1 MHATTIALGPPP
13 PAATRQQVVY
23 RAGSAG
29 PPLLWLH
36 SLYGVE
42 PDAPLI
48 EALAAHYSVYAPLAP
63 GFADLDELD
72 DLRDIHDL
80 ALHYDDIMHALE
92 LPEAVVAGH
101 SFGAMLAAELA
112 AHVPS
117 RVARLVL
124 LSPLGLWNDRYPVA
138 DLFGIPAAEA
148 PTLLYADRSRAPGS
162 GDSKPDVE
170 KVIALTRGMTTV
182 ARFLWPIP
190 DRGLARRL
198 YRVRAP
204 TLVVHGEL
212 DRFVPVQYA
221 ADLVSLLP
229 NATLEVIPSAGHML
243 LVEALDRTLMAVGNF
258 LTAATNRVEARA

>member
-1 MHATTIALGPPP
+1 MLSSETVDLGGG
-13 PAATRQQVVY
+13 RKQLVY
-23 RAGSAG
+23 RAGDG
-29 PPLLWLH
+29 PPLVWLH

-42 PDAPLI
+42 ADAPLI
-48 EALAAHYSVYAPLAP
+48 EALAQSHTVLAPLAP

-148 PTLLYADRSRAPGS
+148 PTLLYADR
-162 GDSKPDVE
+162 
-170 KVIALTRGMTTV
+170 
-182 ARFLWPIP
+182 
-190 DRGLARRL
+190 
-198 YRVRAP
+198 
-204 TLVVHGEL
+204 
-212 DRFVPVQYA
+212 
-221 ADLVSLLP
+221 
-229 NATLEVIPSAGHML
+229 
-243 LVEALDRTLMAVGNF
+243 
-258 LTAATNRVEARA
+258 